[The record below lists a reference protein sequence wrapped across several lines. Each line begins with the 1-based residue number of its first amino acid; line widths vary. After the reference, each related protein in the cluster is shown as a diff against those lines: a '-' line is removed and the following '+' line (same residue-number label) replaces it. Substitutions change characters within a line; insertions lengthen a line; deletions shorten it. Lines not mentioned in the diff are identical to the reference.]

1 MTGPK
6 RLLLRLVAGTL
17 ALGLSC
23 AAQNSVDV
31 LKRGEEVFGKSC
43 ATGYCHGV
51 SGGPGGAPRLA
62 GRGFDQNY
70 ISGVVRRG
78 VPDTAMASFAGR
90 LLRPD
95 LLAVVAYVASLNG
108 IVNPGTA
115 DSGAIA
121 VALTGDA
128 ARGAQ
133 LFRDAV
139 RGFGRC
145 STCHEV
151 GGFGIP
157 VAGPMAKVPSTTA
170 EIRSLTTPNVKT
182 VLMDGETMPVLVL
195 SSGRQS
201 AVFYDLTSPP
211 PVQRSAEPGG
221 VKFADGSAWRHSSV
235 IGAYNDS
242 ELASILSYLRV
253 AVKDPR

>member
-1 MTGPK
+1 MTGPE
-6 RLLLRLVAGTL
+6 RLLLRLVTGTL

-23 AAQNSVDV
+23 AAQNSGDV

-51 SGGPGGAPRLA
+51 NGGPGGAPRLA

-70 ISGVVRRG
+70 ISGVVGRG
-78 VPDTAMASFAGR
+78 IPDTAMASFAGR
-90 LLRPD
+90 LPRQD
-95 LLAVVAYVASLNG
+95 LVAVVAYGAGMNG
-108 IVNPGTA
+108 MINPDAANSGT
-115 DSGAIA
+115 IA

-128 ARGAQ
+128 ARGSQ

-170 EIRSLTTPNVKT
+170 ELRSLTTPHVKT
-182 VLMDGETMPVLVL
+182 TVMDGESMPVLVL

-211 PVQRSAEPGG
+211 PVQRSVEPGG
-221 VKFADGSAWRHSSV
+221 VKFADGTTWRHSSV
-235 IGAYNDS
+235 IGAYSDS
-242 ELASILSYLRV
+242 ELAAILSYLR
-253 AVKDPR
+253 AAINGPR